1 MTVRGSTEP
10 ETAGEGL
17 TRRDEFRRV
26 DFCLSISSNAHSA
39 PRPLGDRL
47 RHSFLSASCWASC
60 ALLFGCDLTEKAG
73 ELVWNEPAPD
83 VAAPGPASAES
94 GGEGASP
101 NATAAKAGGGA
112 QGVIQPV
119 PPVTPPSGAVTS
131 FADLVSRSN
140 SAVVFVRTIQSRRQ
154 GFHRVLQD
162 GSGSGF
168 VFDPD
173 GKILTNHHVVAGA
186 HAIAVEFSDDT
197 TLMAQVI
204 GADPLTDL
212 AVLEVP
218 ARKLA
223 ALPLGDSDQIRVGDW
238 VVAIGNPFGLE
249 HTVSAGIISA
259 KERTS
264 RDVNLG
270 DPHAYYSFLQTDAS
284 INPGNSG
291 GPLLD
296 LSGRVVGINTA
307 INQGANNIGFA
318 IPVNMILEL
327 LPQLLEKGRVD
338 RAAIGVRVDDVSAED
353 QERFQLADRNGALV
367 VEVIRGGPAARAK
380 VLTGDVVVELDG
392 RVVRSPEQLRFRA
405 SLCPIG
411 EDVPLVVMRGGQ
423 RLSLVVQPA
432 PLSLR

>member
-1 MTVRGSTEP
+1 MNRS
-10 ETAGEGL
+10 
-17 TRRDEFRRV
+17 R
-26 DFCLSISSNAHSA
+26 ISA
-39 PRPLGDRL
+39 RL
-47 RHSFLSASCWASC
+47 RLV
-60 ALLFGCDLTEKAG
+60 LLFAASAATSLSVLGCDLTQKAG
-73 ELVWNEPAPD
+73 EIVSGESDSGPAPPAR
-83 VAAPGPASAES
+83 AADS
-94 GGEGASP
+94 GGEDAGARRPKSGSP
-101 NATAAKAGGGA
+101 NGADGGAGG
-112 QGVIQPV
+112 IIEPV
-119 PPVTPPSGAVTS
+119 PPVTPPSGAVLS
-131 FADLVSRSN
+131 FADLAMRAN
-140 SAVVFVRTIQSRRQ
+140 PAVVFVRTVQSRRQ

-168 VFDPD
+168 VFDPN

-186 HAIAVEFSDDT
+186 HAIAVEFADDT

-218 ARKLA
+218 ARELS

-270 DPHAYYSFLQTDAS
+270 DPNAYYSFLQTDAS

-318 IPVNMILEL
+318 IPVNMIVEL

-338 RAAIGVRVDDVSAED
+338 RAAIGVRVDDVSVED
-353 QERFQLADRNGALV
+353 QRRLELRDRKGALV
-367 VEVIRGGPAARAK
+367 VDVIRGGPAARAQ
-380 VLTGDVVVELDG
+380 VLAGDVVVELDG
-392 RVVRSPEQLRFRA
+392 RAIRSPEQLRFRA

-411 EDVPLVVMRGGQ
+411 QDVPLVVMRGGK
-423 RLSLVVQPA
+423 RLALVVKPA
-432 PLSLR
+432 ALSLR